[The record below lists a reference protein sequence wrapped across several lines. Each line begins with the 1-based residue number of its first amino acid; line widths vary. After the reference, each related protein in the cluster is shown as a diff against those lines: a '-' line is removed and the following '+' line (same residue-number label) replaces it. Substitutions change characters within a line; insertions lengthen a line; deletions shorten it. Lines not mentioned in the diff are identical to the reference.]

1 VDSSDKTTQITG
13 RSRIGKYD
21 IIDVLGRGGM
31 GVVYRGIDKHIGREV
46 AIKTL
51 TQGFAGDPGML
62 ARFYDE
68 ARKTGR
74 LKHPNI
80 VTVYELGDD
89 NGVPYIVMERVEGN
103 PLDRLIQSNA
113 PLSMADRVKI
123 VEEVCSALGY
133 AHRNNV
139 IHRDVKPANIF
150 VQPDGSAKLLDFG
163 IARLEKR
170 GQDVGLTRKGDIIGT
185 VPYMAPERI
194 RNEEVDGRS
203 DIFAAGVVLYQL
215 VTGQLPFNGEDYVLT
230 QKILNEP
237 YPPLNSTRQG
247 YPASLELV
255 IDRSLAKSRDDRYAT
270 AEEMAADL
278 SASVSELQQE
288 QVIELLPEAQ
298 RYMEVQ
304 EFTRARA
311 VLQQLLKIDN
321 KHTGARQL
329 LSEIQRHFTQRQ
341 REERI
346 QQIRQ
351 QAEDALSQKQF
362 DQGLSVLDDGL
373 LIDASYPELVQL
385 REKVQKQKEKQDRVN
400 DFLRQAESARRKRDY
415 KAAIASARKAL
426 KVDKSNS
433 KVIALCNLL
442 TKEAE
447 QAQVQMQAK
456 ALLDSARIELGARR
470 YNEAIELLRELE
482 QLDST
487 NPELPLLLG
496 DAKAGQEQ
504 ARRKE
509 LILQLEE
516 EIVLATSY
524 EQLQLAALSIQKAM
538 ATMPAESALFQLN
551 AQVDRQIREH
561 ENRRLVDDTVQAC
574 RDLSSREALAL
585 VLQARQRVPGD
596 ERLLSLEAL
605 LDERSRQ
612 QTVEDRRAEQLLRAR
627 EALNSSQYSDAIQI
641 LESCQADSTAA
652 VEVLSLLD
660 FARQEEAEQRRQELL
675 RSNVGQA
682 QSLIRDAAYDEAIIF
697 LEAALQ
703 QTDDTAL
710 HLLLDQASAA
720 RESLRQQ
727 IEAGLASADKLVQ
740 AGKHAEA
747 IELLQAQPSAQR
759 SVRAQ
764 AALAALQ
771 EELQQAVF
779 RMAGRAYAVLETD
792 LPAGEAVIRRAA
804 AASGK
809 SFLARS
815 LADAFRSRGQVFAD
829 RMIADT
835 IDKCTLM
842 LRNHDREAAGELL
855 QSVSGIVDYASPQAR
870 TEWQR
875 IQRKSGE
882 GRLLSRLRS

>member
-1 VDSSDKTTQITG
+1 VDSSDTTTQITG

-21 IIDVLGRGGM
+21 ILDVLGRGGM

-51 TQGFAGDPGML
+51 TQGFAGDSGML

-74 LKHPNI
+74 LNHPNI

-113 PLSMADRVKI
+113 QLSMADRVKI

-215 VTGQLPFNGEDYVLT
+215 VTGRLPFTGEDYVLT
-230 QKILNEP
+230 QKILNDP
-237 YPPLNSTRQG
+237 YPPLNSTRHG

-288 QVIELLPEAQ
+288 QVVELLPEAQ
-298 RYMEVQ
+298 RYMEAQ

-311 VLQQLLKIDN
+311 VLQQVLKIDN
-321 KHTGARQL
+321 KHTEARQL

-341 REERI
+341 RDERI

-351 QAEDALSQKQF
+351 QTEDALSQKRF

-373 LIDASYPELVQL
+373 LIDASNPELVQL
-385 REKVQKQKEKQDRVN
+385 REKVQKLKEKQDRVD
-400 DFLRQAESARRKRDY
+400 DFVRQAESARRKRDY

-433 KVIALCNLL
+433 KVIALCNIL

-447 QAQVQMQAK
+447 QAQIQAQAK
-456 ALLDSARIELGARR
+456 TLLDSTRIELGARR
-470 YNEAIELLRELE
+470 YGEAIEFLRQLE
-482 QLDST
+482 QLDPT

-504 ARRKE
+504 ARRRE
-509 LILQLEE
+509 LIAQLEE

-524 EQLQLAALSIQKAM
+524 EQLQQVALSIQNAM
-538 ATMPAESALFQLN
+538 AAMPAEAALFQLN
-551 AQVDRQIREH
+551 AQVERQIREH
-561 ENRRLVDDTVQAC
+561 ENRRLVDDTVHAC

-585 VLQARQRVPGD
+585 VRQARQRVPGD

-605 LDERSRQ
+605 LDERSKQ
-612 QTVEDRRAEQLLRAR
+612 QTVEESRAEHLSRAR
-627 EALNSSQYSDAIQI
+627 EALNRGEYSDAVRI
-641 LESCQADSTAA
+641 LESCEADSSAT
-652 VEVLSLLD
+652 VEILSLLD
-660 FARQEEAEQRRQELL
+660 FARQEEAEHRRQAIL
-675 RSNVGQA
+675 RSNVDQA
-682 QSLIRDAAYDEAIIF
+682 QSMIRDAAYEEAITF

-727 IEAGLASADKLVQ
+727 IEAGLASAEKLVQ

-747 IELLQAQPSAQR
+747 IQLLQTQPSAQR
-759 SVRAQ
+759 SLRVQ
-764 AALAALQ
+764 AAITALQ
-771 EELQQAVF
+771 EDLQQAVF
-779 RMAGRAYAVLETD
+779 RMTGRAYADLESD

-804 AASGK
+804 AASG
-809 SFLARS
+809 SLSLARS
-815 LADAFRSRGQVFAD
+815 LADSFRARGQVFAD
-829 RMIADT
+829 RLIADT
-835 IDKCTLM
+835 IDKYALM
-842 LRNHDREAAGELL
+842 ARNDREAAGELL
-855 QSVSGIVDYASPQAR
+855 QGVSGIADYASAR
-870 TEWQR
+870 VRTDLQHT
-875 IQRKSGE
+875 QRKSGE
-882 GRLLSRLRS
+882 AKLLSRLRS